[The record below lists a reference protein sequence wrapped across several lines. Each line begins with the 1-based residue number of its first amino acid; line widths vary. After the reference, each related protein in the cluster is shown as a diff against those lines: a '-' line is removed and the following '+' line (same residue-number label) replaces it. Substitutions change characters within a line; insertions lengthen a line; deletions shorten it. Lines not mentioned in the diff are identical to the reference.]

1 MMKIGFIGAGN
12 MGGAIIK
19 GYLNKQ
25 GKDSLQTSS
34 RIYIYDANMQKAME
48 MTNDLNINLTNSIG
62 ELVSKCDIIFLAVK
76 PNVYN
81 SVLDEVSKEFGMEKI
96 IVSMAAGITVDYIQ
110 KHFNFPIKIIRIM
123 PNTPAL
129 VNESM
134 TAVCMGKEVTES
146 DMKIPLEILKA
157 IGRIELVDEDKIH
170 AVIGVSGSSP
180 AYAYMFIEAIARA
193 GEQKGLDYVLS
204 LEMAAQSVFGASRMI
219 LETGKSPTELVEMV
233 CSPNGTTIEAVKTLE
248 SNGFNG
254 KVTEA
259 VFAAME
265 KSIKMAEVL

>member
-1 MMKIGFIGAGN
+1 MKIGFIGAGN

-25 GKDSLQTSS
+25 CKDSIQGGS
-34 RIYIYDANMQKAME
+34 RIYIYDSNLEKARE
-48 MTNDLNINLTNSIG
+48 MSKEMNVNFTNSIG

-81 SVLDEVSKEFGMEKI
+81 SVLDEANKEFAVDKI
-96 IVSMAAGITVDYIQ
+96 IVSMAAGITMDHIQ

-134 TAVCMGKEVTES
+134 TAVCMGKGVTES
-146 DMKIPLEILKA
+146 DMEIPLEILKA
-157 IGRIELVDEDKIH
+157 IGRVELVDEDKIH
-170 AVIGVSGSSP
+170 AIIGVSGSSP

-193 GEQKGLDYVLS
+193 GEQKGLDYRLS
-204 LEMAAQSVFGASRMI
+204 LEMAAQSVLGASRMI

-233 CSPNGTTIEAVKTLE
+233 CSPNGTTIEAVKTLGT
-248 SNGFNG
+248 NGFNE

-259 VFAAME
+259 VFAAVE
-265 KSIKMAEVL
+265 KSIKMSEAL